1 MSMDGMVV
9 RAVKGL
15 ILTGTLLLGTGGCAE
30 QHNTCTH
37 TTNCGNQNAAT
48 ENSAAAGSPK
58 SVLGTDAKS
67 AAEGPLRL
75 STHWPAFRDCDG
87 ATSVAMPAGGRA
99 LDSFA
104 LKQQDFRTE
113 VTQHGGGVW
122 GSGHL
127 YLDISAEQGKT
138 IVVDDIRPQSRVPER
153 IKPPAWVA
161 LTQGGCGD
169 VYGRAF
175 ELDLDR
181 PKLTD
186 KGVQGMPQSGEP
198 TAPANPLGPAFKV
211 TSEDPAVVRID
222 AQACRGNYS
231 WSLVIDYS
239 YDGKSYSKAIGPF
252 KSMGKADAHTV
263 TYIPDPMTGKPGKAQ
278 PAPEKGIGCV

>member
-1 MSMDGMVV
+1 MSMDGMSV

-30 QHNTCTH
+30 QHNTCTN

-48 ENSAAAGSPK
+48 ENSAAAATPK

-67 AAEGPLRL
+67 AAGGPLRL

-99 LDSFA
+99 
-104 LKQQDFRTE
+104 
-113 VTQHGGGVW
+113 
-122 GSGHL
+122 
-127 YLDISAEQGKT
+127 
-138 IVVDDIRPQSRVPER
+138 
-153 IKPPAWVA
+153 
-161 LTQGGCGD
+161 
-169 VYGRAF
+169 F

-186 KGVQGMPQSGEP
+186 KGMQGMPQSGEP
-198 TAPANPLGPAFKV
+198 TAQANPLGPAFKV

-239 YDGKSYSKAIGPF
+239 YDGKSYSKVIGPF